1 MAIDNMQGK
10 VSTTGTMNQKP
21 SVPKAPNLS
30 GLGQGQPA
38 PTTKQPTPPPAAAG
52 TISPLKE
59 EFPEATETELMF
71 AERAKS
77 LTDEDQAALQTVLS
91 PSVRNALGKLIP
103 EFKPV
108 MDQFGSNEP
117 NVVIPVSLVGNYAMR
132 LYGVD
137 DPNQAISQFYDDV
150 TSGIDQQMGQQT
162 TNVPPSQPTQTAGLM
177 TSPQNM
183 ETV

>member
-21 SVPKAPNLS
+21 NIPQAPNL
-30 GLGQGQPA
+30 GELGKGKPA
-38 PTTKQPTPPPAAAG
+38 PVEKTPMPPAATG
-52 TISPLKE
+52 TTNPLEK
-59 EFPEATETELMF
+59 EFPEANETELMF

-91 PSVRNALGKLIP
+91 PSVRNALGKLLP

-108 MDQFGSNEP
+108 MDAYGTNEP
-117 NVVIPVSLVGNYAMR
+117 NVVIPVSLMGNYAMK
-132 LYGVD
+132 LYGTNN
-137 DPNQAISQFYDDV
+137 PNEAISRFYDDV
-150 TSGIDQQMGQQT
+150 TSDIDQQMGQQQ
-162 TNVPPSQPTQTAGLM
+162 TNVPPSQPMQPTGLM

-183 ETV
+183 EQV

>member
-10 VSTTGTMNQKP
+10 VSTTGMMNQKP
-21 SVPKAPNLS
+21 KTPKAPNLT
-30 GLGQGQPA
+30 GLGKAQPM
-38 PTTKQPTPPPAAAG
+38 PEPKKPTPAQVG
-52 TISPLKE
+52 TTNPLKD

>member
-10 VSTTGTMNQKP
+10 VSTTGMMNEKP
-21 SVPKAPNLS
+21 KIPKAPNLT
-30 GLGQGQPA
+30 GLGKAQPM
-38 PTTKQPTPPPAAAG
+38 PEPKKPTPAQVG
-52 TISPLKE
+52 TTNPLKE

-91 PSVRNALGKLIP
+91 PSVKNALGKIIP

-117 NVVIPVSLVGNYAMR
+117 NVVLPVSIVSNYAKR
-132 LYGVD
+132 RYGGND
-137 DPNQAISQFYDDV
+137 NEALAAFMEDV
-150 TSGIDQQMGQQT
+150 SGQMETQQT
-162 TNVPPSQPTQTAGLM
+162 TNVPPSQPTETAGLM

>member
-10 VSTTGTMNQKP
+10 VSTTGMMDEKP
-21 SVPKAPNLS
+21 KTPKAPNLS
-30 GLGQGQPA
+30 GLGKGKPA
-38 PTTKQPTPPPAAAG
+38 PVEKAPTPPAAAG
-52 TISPLKE
+52 TTNPLKQQ
-59 EFPEATETELMF
+59 FPEASETELMF

-77 LTDEDQAALQTVLS
+77 LTDEDQAALQAVLS
-91 PSVRNALGKLIP
+91 PSVRNALGKIIP

-117 NVVIPVSLVGNYAMR
+117 NVVLPVSIVSNYAKR
-132 LYGVD
+132 RYGGND
-137 DPNQAISQFYDDV
+137 NEALAAFIEDV
-150 TSGIDQQMGQQT
+150 SGQMEQQT
-162 TNVPPSQPTQTAGLM
+162 TNVPPSQPTETRGLM